1 MFEKGP
7 DEILYGLT
15 ETTAIFIHSDP
26 RSTLMTATPA
36 ARWSVATATRKQKT
50 LPDQDIFMISS
61 VGRYINIIQIC
72 KTKVICNF
80 IHKLTHDHTLEPMIK
95 MR

>member
-36 ARWSVATATRKQKT
+36 AKWRVVTANRKQKT
-50 LPDQDIFMISS
+50 LPDQDIFLSFIR
-61 VGRYINIIQIC
+61 RYISIIQIC
-72 KTKVICNF
+72 KILLNL
-80 IHKLTHDHTLEPMIK
+80 IS
-95 MR
+95 

>member
-36 ARWSVATATRKQKT
+36 ARWRVATDSKKQKT
-50 LPDQDIFMISS
+50 LPDQDIFLSS
-61 VGRYINIIQIC
+61 DVVRYINILQIC
-72 KTKVICNF
+72 K
-80 IHKLTHDHTLEPMIK
+80 KLVLISFHS
-95 MR
+95 